1 MTATDA
7 TPLPAFHRRR
17 GVRIAGAVLVVLLV
31 VATLTSLPAN
41 RRALLDPAGR
51 AAQVGVTQVEVRDD
65 FWEYFAYSP
74 PVIEVPVGTE
84 VTWNFDSRAPH
95 DVVFADGSS
104 PLFESGSWSRTFDTP
119 GAFPYTCSLHTNM
132 DGLVLVTG

>member
-1 MTATDA
+1 MTTAEA
-7 TPLPAFHRRR
+7 APALHRRR
-17 GVRIAGAVLVVLLV
+17 RVRILGAVLVALLV
-31 VATLTSLPAN
+31 VAALTSLPAN

-51 AAQVGVTQVEVRDD
+51 AAQVGVTEVEVRDD

-119 GAFPYTCSLHTNM
+119 GSFAYTCSLHTNM
-132 DGLVLVTG
+132 DGLVVITD